1 VFYATMRTR
10 LKTNGFVMIRAY
22 CRPTVF
28 TGNVFCNYV
37 ILFRHK
43 MFLNEIMNFCFMKPA
58 NLWRVVDVSEN
69 LFQSK
74 RRSLSGALIH
84 KRDLYQTE

>member
-1 VFYATMRTR
+1 
-10 LKTNGFVMIRAY
+10 
-22 CRPTVF
+22 
-28 TGNVFCNYV
+28 
-37 ILFRHK
+37 
-43 MFLNEIMNFCFMKPA
+43 MKPA